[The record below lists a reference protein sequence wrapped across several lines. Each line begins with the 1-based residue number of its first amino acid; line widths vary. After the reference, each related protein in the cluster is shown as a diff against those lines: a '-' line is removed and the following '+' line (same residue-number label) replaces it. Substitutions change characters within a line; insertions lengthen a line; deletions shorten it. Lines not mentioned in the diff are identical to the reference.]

1 MLSLILSGVLLLGT
15 GGKAYS
21 QSFDIDPGI
30 EGPPLPPVKVVL
42 VSVVPLA
49 FNALSIRRDTPG
61 SRFWH
66 WSGYAVGGT
75 AGLFG
80 LGTLA
85 ESLVDDGHHQLGG
98 AAMGTVFI
106 GYGFLHIAV
115 ARSASAIKPDS
126 PAGDLVPVFGPDETG
141 GRRMG
146 LAWVKRF

>member
-1 MLSLILSGVLLLGT
+1 MLLVTTIPLFFNSVSLL
-15 GGKAYS
+15 
-21 QSFDIDPGI
+21 
-30 EGPPLPPVKVVL
+30 
-42 VSVVPLA
+42 
-49 FNALSIRRDTPG
+49 RDTPG

-66 WSGYAVGGT
+66 WSGYLVGGT

-98 AAMGTVFI
+98 AAIGTVFI

>member
-85 ESLVDDGHHQLGG
+85 ESMGDHGPAKIVG
-98 AAMGTVFI
+98 AAMGVVLI
-106 GYGFLHIAV
+106 GYGFLHIAA
-115 ARSASAIKPDS
+115 ARRASTIEPES
-126 PAGDLVPVFGPDETG
+126 PAGDLVPVFAPDETG